1 MKSGRNWGRLGMTFN
16 IKQVQLKDLLLEPI
30 RNGLTKPKAIRGR
43 GVPMI
48 AMGEIFAN
56 NRIFSFP
63 MERVPVTDKELS
75 SSSIY
80 EGDLLF
86 ARQSL
91 VLEGA
96 GKCCIVKEVNEPTVF
111 ESHLIRVRLD
121 NSKALPDYIYYYF
134 NSYQGKEN
142 IKTIVEQVAAAGIRG
157 RDLVNL
163 YIPIP
168 PITVQQQILQ
178 VLMSIDDK
186 IAINTTINENLE
198 QQAQAIFSNLFP
210 KCMSNGIAMSNIIDV
225 RDGTHDS
232 PKAKKEGYSLI
243 TSKHLQAYSVNKKEA
258 NLISYEDFNK
268 INERSKVEYGDI
280 LISMIGT
287 VGIISFISDKSI
299 DFAIKNVGLFRTSQ
313 SAKLRFYVL
322 NYLKTNEVANYIE
335 QHLAGST
342 QKYISLTE
350 LRNLP
355 IRIPSDE
362 DLQEYN
368 ELISP
373 IYGQI
378 ITLSKENQ
386 WLTELRDTLLPKL
399 MNGEIDVSEVK
410 I

>member
-1 MKSGRNWGRLGMTFN
+1 MSELQEICSYAKGKTNVSELTLTNYISTENMLPNKSGIVNATSLPTTATTQEYLKNDILVSN
-16 IKQVQLKDLLLEPI
+16 IRPYFKKI
-30 RNGLTKPKAIRGR
+30 WYATKKG
-43 GVPMI
+43 GCSNDV
-48 AMGEIFAN
+48 
-56 NRIFSFP
+56 
-63 MERVPVTDKELS
+63 
-75 SSSIY
+75 
-80 EGDLLF
+80 
-86 ARQSL
+86 L
-91 VLEGA
+91 VFRA
-96 GKCCIVKEVNEPTVF
+96 
-111 ESHLIRVRLD
+111 
-121 NSKALPDYIYYYF
+121 
-134 NSYQGKEN
+134 KEN
-142 IKTIVEQVAAAGIRG
+142 IDSKFLYYLLADDAFFEYSMATSKGTKMPRG
-157 RDLVNL
+157 DKLSIMQYNVPDFDL
-163 YIPIP
+163 
-168 PITVQQQILQ
+168 TTQKQIA
-178 VLMSIDDK
+178 SILSALDDK
-186 IAINTTINENLE
+186 IQLNNRINENLE

-399 MNGEIDVSEVK
+399 MNGEIDVSEAK

>member
-1 MKSGRNWGRLGMTFN
+1 MKSGRNWGRLGMKSNWKTCQLDELVTFTSGGTPSKKKAEYWN
-16 IKQVQLKDLLLEPI
+16 GSIPWISAKTMKDEHISTSDLMISEEGLK
-30 RNGLTKPKAIRGR
+30 NGSRLAPQGSILFLIRGSGLFNGIPICLVDKPVAFNQDVKCINSISEIENKYVFYWLLSQASTLSAIV
-43 GVPMI
+43 GVTTI
-48 AMGEIFAN
+48 
-56 NRIFSFP
+56 
-63 MERVPVTDKELS
+63 
-75 SSSIY
+75 
-80 EGDLLF
+80 
-86 ARQSL
+86 
-91 VLEGA
+91 GA
-96 GKCCIVKEVNEPTVF
+96 GKFDMDVIKRLEISYPEKEVRNEI
-111 ESHLIRVRLD
+111 IRIAD
-121 NSKALPDYIYYYF
+121 AIS
-134 NSYQGKEN
+134 
-142 IKTIVEQVAAAGIRG
+142 
-157 RDLVNL
+157 
-163 YIPIP
+163 
-168 PITVQQQILQ
+168 
-178 VLMSIDDK
+178 DK
-186 IAINTTINENLE
+186 IRLNTAINENLE

>member
-1 MKSGRNWGRLGMTFN
+1 MTSNWKTCQLGELVTFTSGGTPSKKKAEYWNGSIPWISAKTMKDEHISTSDLMISEEGLKNGSRLAPQGSILF
-16 IKQVQLKDLLLEPI
+16 L
-30 RNGLTKPKAIRGR
+30 IRGSGLFNGIPICLVDKPVAFNQDVKCINSISEIENKYVFYWLLSQASTLSAIV
-43 GVPMI
+43 GVTTI
-48 AMGEIFAN
+48 
-56 NRIFSFP
+56 
-63 MERVPVTDKELS
+63 
-75 SSSIY
+75 
-80 EGDLLF
+80 
-86 ARQSL
+86 
-91 VLEGA
+91 GA
-96 GKCCIVKEVNEPTVF
+96 GKFDMDVIKRLEISYPEKEVRNEI
-111 ESHLIRVRLD
+111 IRIAD
-121 NSKALPDYIYYYF
+121 AIS
-134 NSYQGKEN
+134 
-142 IKTIVEQVAAAGIRG
+142 
-157 RDLVNL
+157 
-163 YIPIP
+163 
-168 PITVQQQILQ
+168 
-178 VLMSIDDK
+178 DK
-186 IAINTTINENLE
+186 IRLNTAINENLE

>member
-1 MKSGRNWGRLGMTFN
+1 MKSNWKTCQLDELVTFTSGGTPSKKKAEYWNGSIPWISAKTMKDEHISTSDLMISEEGLKNGSRLAPQGSILF
-16 IKQVQLKDLLLEPI
+16 L
-30 RNGLTKPKAIRGR
+30 IRGSGLFNGIPICLVDKPVAFNQDVKCINSISEIENKYVFYWLLSQASTLSAIV
-43 GVPMI
+43 GVTTI
-48 AMGEIFAN
+48 
-56 NRIFSFP
+56 
-63 MERVPVTDKELS
+63 
-75 SSSIY
+75 
-80 EGDLLF
+80 
-86 ARQSL
+86 
-91 VLEGA
+91 GA
-96 GKCCIVKEVNEPTVF
+96 GKFDMDVIKRLEISYPEKEVRNEI
-111 ESHLIRVRLD
+111 IRIAD
-121 NSKALPDYIYYYF
+121 AIS
-134 NSYQGKEN
+134 
-142 IKTIVEQVAAAGIRG
+142 
-157 RDLVNL
+157 
-163 YIPIP
+163 
-168 PITVQQQILQ
+168 
-178 VLMSIDDK
+178 DK
-186 IAINTTINENLE
+186 IRLNTAINENLE